1 MLLVAAAWCVQVKAQ
16 EETDRTKAYG
26 YRFTET
32 ELAQY
37 PQKTNLPTVYL
48 EVYKTTVVDGKAQPI
63 AEGETPELEDL
74 NTVFGTKNDWYYNA
88 QIIIRDDNGTIE
100 ERKEPTTVRGRGNA
114 TWDISANSDG
124 LLKKPLRLKFPQ
136 KTALLGSDYA
146 TEKSWTLLA
155 NHYDATLI
163 RNAMANVIGNK
174 VGLAFCPAY
183 KFVDLIVNGTYMG
196 TYQISD
202 QVQVA
207 EKRVPINEETGY
219 FVEGITMNRDG
230 FLEDPYL
237 ALSYTGGW
245 MNVNIKSPD
254 PDIETANG
262 VTQDRKYAD
271 LKTHLEKIANLANNG
286 PYNQPENWRKYVDI
300 TSAVNAFIAEDI
312 TGNYDGCVGN
322 NYAYMNDLES
332 KLFFGPLWDFDL
344 AWGGKV
350 NSTDMTDKHF
360 WRSYTDNF
368 GGLCSK
374 VYNDPYFVKVLYERW
389 LEVYDNGN
397 LVSFLQGKAD
407 EIKNSIAASV
417 TLNYASKNNGGAG
430 ESINKP
436 DWADANNYADLEAT
450 YTVMK
455 TFIAEHIAWLNTEYK
470 NQYNALGCE
479 NLAEIPDEV
488 AEGQKGFIFLGQ
500 NAYFNSNYGEYA
512 YKFVGT
518 ERNMVEGATLTII
531 GDATDIDSY
540 VGSSRLWD
548 DKKEIILTAD
558 DVSALATNNYTIDI
572 VSWGGTISNVEITC
586 SHYYTDC
593 QYTKQDDGTYRQ
605 VCTDCGKVDNDNVI
619 YKFTVYPESA
629 ESTELY
635 AKSWEPTNDNPNSI
649 AMISVTADD
658 APNGTNIVNNGTCA
672 DFVLTDGHPFYCP
685 SKFTATLATY
695 SRSVTNDW
703 GTIVLPFKYQEASNE
718 TVSFYHLKEVSTAGD
733 DKQLVL
739 TPIDPTQDG
748 NASAY
753 TPVFFKRANKNVNE
767 ITVTGNDVK
776 VKASTEPMSR
786 TTGDW
791 TLKGVMETLKIDVTT
806 EPWSDKNIYYIS
818 NDHFWHAT
826 GKVNI
831 KPFRAYL
838 ESTQAVSSAIGLMV
852 DDGETTGMLNVNVN
866 DNANR
871 NWYTLDGRLLNG
883 RPTAKG
889 IYIHNSRKEVVR

>member
-1 MLLVAAAWCVQVKAQ
+1 MLLVATAWCVQVKAQ
-16 EETDRTKAYG
+16 RVLSHED
-26 YRFTET
+26 
-32 ELAQY
+32 LAKY

-48 EVYKTTVVDGKAQPI
+48 EVYETTYPVDEVTGKPVATTTLDDNGLPV
-63 AEGETPELEDL
+63 LEEL
-74 NTVFGTKNDWYYNA
+74 NTVFGTKTSTYYNA

-500 NAYFNSNYGEYA
+500 NAYFNKNYGEYA

-518 ERNMVEGATLTII
+518 ERNMVEGAKLTIT
-531 GDATDIDSY
+531 GDVTNIDSY
-540 VGSSRLWD
+540 VGSIMRWD

-558 DVSALATNNYTIDI
+558 DVSVLAANNYTIDI
-572 VSWGGTISNVEITC
+572 VSWGGTISSVEITC

-593 QYTKQDDGTYRQ
+593 QYTKQEDGTYRQ
-605 VCTDCGKVDNDNVI
+605 VCTDCGRVDNDNVI

-629 ESTELY
+629 VSTELY
-635 AKSWEPTNDNPNSI
+635 AKSWKPATENPNSI
-649 AMISVTADD
+649 AMISVTAD
-658 APNGTNIVNNGTCA
+658 APSGTNIVNNETCA

-685 SKFTATLATY
+685 SKFTATQATY

-703 GTIVLPFKYQEASNE
+703 GTIVLPFKYQQASNE
-718 TVSFYHLKEVSTAGD
+718 TVSFYHLKEVSNAGD

-767 ITVTGNDVK
+767 ITVTGSNVK
-776 VKASTEPMSR
+776 VKASKEPMSR

-791 TLKGVMETLKIDVTT
+791 TLKGAMTETLKIDVQDGT
-806 EPWSDKNIYYIS
+806 WLGKNIYYIS
-818 NDHFWHAT
+818 KNQFWHAT

-838 ESTQAVSSAIGLMV
+838 ESTETVSSAIGLMV

-866 DNANR
+866 DNTNSS
-871 NWYTLDGRLLNG
+871 WYTLDGRLLNG

-889 IYIHNSRKEVVR
+889 IYIHNGRKEVVR